1 MAEKVY
7 TQQEFAN
14 LAGISTATVVK
25 LLKEGSIKR
34 DVSGHIPEIELKKYY
49 INSARKYAVNGVLIV
64 SYNAPDDALD
74 TLKSDMLQVLKHGD
88 DKKKPVYVGS
98 FSTLVEQLLYEGYS
112 ETNRD
117 KEAIKQR
124 KYNKKIL
131 HLFITKY
138 KDYIFSTM
146 RSMLNNKD
154 FEKFMELSFK
164 DLFRL
169 LAFVSDT
176 APYPDDEVFT
186 KHLEDF
192 YLEINKKFEA
202 LMQELNLV
210 DSDSKPI
217 FSRENITQDFLE
229 ERGSLYDSF
238 FNDKNGLHG
247 LTELRG
253 YKKLIDSMSNA
264 NIGQRFKDNLAD
276 IDIITSLIMQGLY
289 KTVMFTC
296 TEEEFSEKYP
306 TDIVRTVNM
315 LSVSN
320 TINTVFC

>member
-1 MAEKVY
+1 
-7 TQQEFAN
+7 
-14 LAGISTATVVK
+14 
-25 LLKEGSIKR
+25 
-34 DVSGHIPEIELKKYY
+34 
-49 INSARKYAVNGVLIV
+49 
-64 SYNAPDDALD
+64 
-74 TLKSDMLQVLKHGD
+74 
-88 DKKKPVYVGS
+88 
-98 FSTLVEQLLYEGYS
+98 
-112 ETNRD
+112 
-117 KEAIKQR
+117 
-124 KYNKKIL
+124 
-131 HLFITKY
+131 
-138 KDYIFSTM
+138 
-146 RSMLNNKD
+146 
-154 FEKFMELSFK
+154 
-164 DLFRL
+164 
-169 LAFVSDT
+169 
-176 APYPDDEVFT
+176 
-186 KHLEDF
+186 
-192 YLEINKKFEA
+192 
-202 LMQELNLV
+202 MQELNLV

-264 NIGQRFKDNLAD
+264 NIGQRFKDNLANLIYDLDTKDSNVAD